1 VIHTLRFFFQGKDLG
16 MQETHTNAL
25 SALLSKH
32 IGLTGTRLETMSWLV
47 AQMVRLG
54 TVSLWRLAAH
64 MESRAQTR
72 SVHRR
77 LERFFQFVR
86 LDGGGVARLIVAAMG
101 LSGKPWRLVLDR
113 TNWKFGQSE
122 HNILMLGVL
131 LEGVCVPLFWT
142 MLDKTGNTN
151 AEERIDLLQRLRD
164 CFPGQKLSCVIGD
177 REFVGERWMSWL
189 HAANIPFVLRV
200 KENMHIWNAQQNA
213 PVQMSRLF
221 ASLRKRKKIL
231 LKGVWH
237 LGAEKSRPGPPVRIA
252 AMRLKTGDLLIV
264 ATTARIKSA
273 LPLYRQRWG
282 IETLFSCLKTRGMNL
297 EATHMT
303 HPEKISVL
311 LAVVSVGFCC
321 AYKTGI
327 ALTSRRGPQR
337 KSHGRK
343 ERSAFALGL
352 NALRKTTTAQPFR
365 RVSALFADILSRS
378 TPLKPLI
385 QAGLRL

>member
-1 VIHTLRFFFQGKDLG
+1 
-16 MQETHTNAL
+16 
-25 SALLSKH
+25 
-32 IGLTGTRLETMSWLV
+32 MSWLV
-47 AQMVRLG
+47 AQMVRVG

-77 LERFFQFVR
+77 LERFFQHVR
-86 LDGGGVARLIVAAMG
+86 LDGDGVARLIAAAMG

-122 HNILMLGVL
+122 HNVLMLGVL

-142 MLDKTGNTN
+142 MLNKTGNTN
-151 AEERIDLLQRLRD
+151 AEERIDLLSRLRA
-164 CFPGQKLSCVIGD
+164 CFPEQPLSCVIGD

-189 HAANIPFVLRV
+189 HAAGIPFVLRV
-200 KENMHIWNAQQNA
+200 KENMHIWNARQQR
-213 PVQMSRLF
+213 PVQMSRKF
-221 ASLRKRKKIL
+221 TDLRKRRKVI

-237 LGAEKSRPGPPVRIA
+237 LCADQTRPGPPVRIA
-252 AMRLKTGDLLIV
+252 ALRLKTGELLIV
-264 ATTARIKSA
+264 ATTARAKSA
-273 LPLYRQRWG
+273 LFAYRQRWG

-303 HPEKISVL
+303 QPEKISVL
-311 LAVVSVGFCC
+311 LAVVSIGFCC

-327 ALTSRRGPQR
+327 SLTRRAPPPR

-343 ERSAFALGL
+343 ERSTFSLGL
-352 NALRKTTTAQPFR
+352 NALRKNTTAQPFTLI
-365 RVSALFADILSRS
+365 SALFANILSS
-378 TPLKPLI
+378 ANPLKPLPFAEL
-385 QAGLRL
+385 QL

>member
-1 VIHTLRFFFQGKDLG
+1 
-16 MQETHTNAL
+16 MQKTHTNAL
-25 SALLSKH
+25 SAGLSEH

-47 AQMVRLG
+47 AQVVRVG

-77 LERFFQFVR
+77 LERFFQHVR
-86 LDGGGVARLIVAAMG
+86 LDGESVARLIVAAMG

-122 HNILMLGVL
+122 HNILMLGVVL
-131 LEGVCVPLFWT
+131 DGVCVPLFWT

-151 AEERIDLLQRLRD
+151 AEERIDLLSRLRA
-164 CFPGQKLSCVIGD
+164 CFPDQALSCVIGD

-189 HAANIPFVLRV
+189 HAANIPFVLRI
-200 KENMHIWNAQQNA
+200 KENMHIWNDHHA
-213 PVQMSRLF
+213 PVQMSRKF
-221 ASLRKRKKIL
+221 AALRKRQKIV
-231 LKGVWH
+231 LKGAWH
-237 LGAEKSRPGPPVRIA
+237 LCADQARPGPLVRIA
-252 AMRLKTGDLLIV
+252 ALRLKTGEMLII
-264 ATTARIKSA
+264 ATTMPHTKYA

-303 HPEKISVL
+303 QPEKISVL
-311 LAVVSVGFCC
+311 MAVVSIGFCC
-321 AYKTGI
+321 AYKTG
-327 ALTSRRGPQR
+327 LVMTRRTPPPR

-343 ERSAFALGL
+343 ERSTFALGL
-352 NALRKTTTAQPFR
+352 NALRKMTTAQPFR
-365 RVSALFADILSRS
+365 HVSALFARIFSA
-378 TPLKPLI
+378 TNPLKPLI
-385 QAGLRL
+385 QPGLRL